1 MYYPERPRLEK
12 RGRLSSDGID
22 QPTNACIVGGV
33 KDRRVVHSPPRPPPE
48 KSRRMYSHDW
58 APVTLA
64 WQDLVEEDE
73 GDLVEE
79 DPMDAPEMYGFCGG
93 GAWIPNT
100 PEPRYRSMSTSPHRA
115 SSVDMRVGTGG
126 TPRPESS
133 LSGMTPSACSASIF
147 LRPVAKAYFPVPV
160 WSEMFTGMDAEE
172 VD

>member
-1 MYYPERPRLEK
+1 MGEPHNALLRLGSE
-12 RGRLSSDGID
+12 
-22 QPTNACIVGGV
+22 
-33 KDRRVVHSPPRPPPE
+33 
-48 KSRRMYSHDW
+48 W
-58 APVTLA
+58 APVTPA
-64 WQDLVEEDE
+64 WEDLVGRDE
-73 GDLVEE
+73 GDRVEE
-79 DPMDAPEMYGFCGG
+79 DPMDSPEMYGFCGD

-100 PEPRYRSMSTSPHRA
+100 PQPRYRSMSTSPHRA

-133 LSGMTPSACSASIF
+133 LSGMTPSACSASMF